1 MLRFN
6 AAAQLLFLSK
16 QPFSDTRTKVA
27 LTYEICPQILF
38 WNCSIYQKKKITATQ
53 RAFLPLTELLI
64 QCSEYHQSM
73 SAESYHVLE
82 QESILEPGQL

>member
-1 MLRFN
+1 MKFVLKSSFEIV
-6 AAAQLLFLSK
+6 QF
-16 QPFSDTRTKVA
+16 TK
-27 LTYEICPQILF
+27 
-38 WNCSIYQKKKITATQ
+38 KKKITATQ